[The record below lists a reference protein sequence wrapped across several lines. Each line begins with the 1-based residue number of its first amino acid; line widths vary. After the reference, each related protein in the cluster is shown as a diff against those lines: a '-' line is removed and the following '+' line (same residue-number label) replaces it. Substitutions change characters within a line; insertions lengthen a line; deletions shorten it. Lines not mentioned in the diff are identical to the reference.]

1 MNEKYKNIERERF
14 KNMTAE
20 EKLDISLRLYYS
32 AWELKFA
39 ALKQF
44 HSDWDDKKIEEEV
57 KKNFF
62 YART

>member
-1 MNEKYKNIERERF
+1 MTEEYKIIEKERF

-20 EKLDISLRLYYS
+20 EKLDLSLRLYYS

-39 ALKQF
+39 ALKHF
-44 HSDWDDKKIEEEV
+44 NCDWNDKKIENEV